1 MKNKEIKK
9 RALLQEPFFAFI
21 KFKKLKKALFISI
34 TYRLGRTFLR
44 ELREQ
49 CYQQRQHHPKH

>member
-21 KFKKLKKALFISI
+21 KFEKLKKALFISI

-49 CYQQRQHHPKH
+49 